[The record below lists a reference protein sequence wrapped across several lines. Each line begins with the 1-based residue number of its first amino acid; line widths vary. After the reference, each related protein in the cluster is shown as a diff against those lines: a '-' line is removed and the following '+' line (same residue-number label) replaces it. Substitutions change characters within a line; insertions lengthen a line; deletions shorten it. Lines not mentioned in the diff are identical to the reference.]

1 MKTDLKVKINADKSS
16 EEEYI
21 IKDSNDI
28 IVGRFMILDLNVSNK
43 RCDIRLNFYRES
55 NYELLCDALS
65 LILKATFNNNR
76 VFKVNIRVLENINT
90 NAFLNSGFMLEGIFS
105 QNEYCRG
112 EYLDELSFGIT
123 RVEYSKHRNYP
134 MIELEGQ
141 NVVLRNLT
149 PGDAG
154 ELLQYYKKNKN
165 YLAPFEPA
173 RDSSFYTL
181 ENQRKLL
188 NESYR
193 QLLNGTNIELGI
205 FKSDKLIGKAKLSNI
220 VYGSLK
226 SGVLGYS
233 IDEDEQGKGY
243 MKESVRLF
251 LKYAFDECELHRVE
265 ASVLIN
271 NEKSR
276 RVLEA
281 VGFKLSGIN
290 EKYFLVNGK
299 WQDHATYYIIKDD
312 FNNRG

>member
-1 MKTDLKVKINADKSS
+1 MESNLKVKISVDKSMNQ
-16 EEEYI
+16 EYI

-28 IVGRFMILDLNVSNK
+28 IIGRFSILEMNISSK
-43 RCDIRLNFYRES
+43 RCNIKLNFYRTS
-55 NYELLCDALS
+55 SYELLYDSLS
-65 LILKATFNNNR
+65 QILKAIFKNNAI
-76 VFKVNIRVLENINT
+76 FKVNIIVLERIDA
-90 NAFLNSGFMLEGIFS
+90 NAFLNSGFTLEGVLS
-105 QNEYCRG
+105 QNEYYQG

-123 RVEYSKHRNYP
+123 RMEYSRHRIYS
-134 MIELEGQ
+134 MIELKGK
-141 NVVLRNLT
+141 NIVLKNLT
-149 PGDAG
+149 PGDADK
-154 ELLQYYKKNKN
+154 LLKYYKKNKKH
-165 YLAPFEPA
+165 LAPFEPS

-181 ENQRKLL
+181 ENQRALL

-205 FKSDKLIGKAKLSNI
+205 FKSDNLIGKIRLSNI

-251 LKYAFDECELHRVE
+251 LNYAFNECDLHRVE
-265 ASVLIN
+265 ASALVN

-276 RVLEA
+276 KVLES
-281 VGFKLSGIN
+281 VGFKLAGIN
-290 EKYFLVNGK
+290 EKYLLVNGK

-312 FNNRG
+312 FIL